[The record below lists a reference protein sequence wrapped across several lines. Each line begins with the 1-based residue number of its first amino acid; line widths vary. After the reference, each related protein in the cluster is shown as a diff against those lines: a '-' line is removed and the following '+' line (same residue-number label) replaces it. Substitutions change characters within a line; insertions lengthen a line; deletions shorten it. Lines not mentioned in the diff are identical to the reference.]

1 MFLMVSLIFSELTWE
16 KALPY
21 VIGGGAALVVL
32 IAVLAIILATRS
44 KKKKKVVHRVVD
56 KSAYM
61 EALGGEDNVISH
73 LRKGS
78 RIELKLKDYD
88 AIDKEKIKEAG
99 VDGFIKMSDRLTL
112 VIKGDAEVVEK
123 TLFGSN
129 EG

>member
-1 MFLMVSLIFSELTWE
+1 MNCLIILASQVSWE
-16 KALPY
+16 TFLPY
-21 VIGGGAALVVL
+21 IIGGGVLLLLAL
-32 IAVLAIILATRS
+32 ILAFLMLSRA
-44 KKKKKVVHRVVD
+44 KKKDAHPHRVID

-61 EALGGEDNVISH
+61 EALGGESNVISH

-78 RIELKLKDYD
+78 RIELKLNDYE

-112 VIKGDAEVVEK
+112 VIKGDAEAVEK

-129 EG
+129 DD

>member
-1 MFLMVSLIFSELTWE
+1 MVSLFFSQIVWE
-16 KALPY
+16 KYLPY
-21 VIGGGAALVVL
+21 IIGGGAALLVL
-32 IAVLAIILATRS
+32 IVILVILLAKKK
-44 KKKKKVVHRVVD
+44 KKKKKVVHHVVD

-88 AIDKEKIKEAG
+88 AIDKDKIKEAG

-112 VIKGDAEVVEK
+112 VIKGDAETVEK
-123 TLFGSN
+123 ILFGVN